1 MNNSKFPNEL
11 WVKLHVQRSDQTG
24 AVQNCTLRNK
34 AYTLDI
40 ANMQHNMI
48 RAYRVFNVPTDSRY
62 YCTCVHVRICTS
74 YMRGHIHE
82 CVWNN
87 RTNINIY
94 VICSVDGWCP
104 EYFRNLQYMCVVH
117 GYILLEHLWHPHV
130 EFNDL
135 LIHTFVVWRAIGS
148 RMDDCLRSSR
158 NEWITCAYIM
168 MCWQTS
174 TEIGT
179 DLFDQK
185 NHHPFVD
192 QWWPNLYT
200 FASFQIG

>member
-1 MNNSKFPNEL
+1 MHIGFL
-11 WVKLHVQRSDQTG
+11 MFQLTV
-24 AVQNCTLRNK
+24 
-34 AYTLDI
+34 DI
-40 ANMQHNMI
+40 
-48 RAYRVFNVPTDSRY
+48 T
-62 YCTCVHVRICTS
+62 VHVRICTS

-174 TEIGT
+174 TENGT

-192 QWWPNLYT
+192 QWWPNLST